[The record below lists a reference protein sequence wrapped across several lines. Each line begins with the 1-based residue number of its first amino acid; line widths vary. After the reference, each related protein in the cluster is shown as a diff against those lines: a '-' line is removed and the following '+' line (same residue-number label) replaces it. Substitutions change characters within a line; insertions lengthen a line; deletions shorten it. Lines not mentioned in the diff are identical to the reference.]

1 MDGEATVM
9 KQLLA
14 GILVLTA
21 VAISVTPAM
30 AQRNSRS
37 VHSSSSVSIFRL
49 IVHGTIAR
57 TDTFWV
63 AYGPLQDK
71 WGIIQLHAAGPN
83 LYVARAKLPRG
94 RTVFSFIQG
103 RGVLHTR
110 LGAAAGNPV
119 TTIRQIGPTSALGG
133 DFPLVVWR
141 EPIG

>member
-1 MDGEATVM
+1 M
-9 KQLLA
+9 KHLLA

-21 VAISVTPAM
+21 VAISVTPAW
-30 AQRNSRS
+30 AQPSSRS
-37 VHSSSSVSIFRL
+37 VHSSISVSIFRL
-49 IVHGTIAR
+49 VVQGTVAR
-57 TDTFWV
+57 NDTFWV

-71 WGIIQLHAAGPN
+71 WGIIHLHAAGAN

-110 LGAAAGNPV
+110 LGSVPGNPV
-119 TTIRQIGPTSALGG
+119 TTIRQIGPTSAPTG